1 MKKLLFTLLLGGYA
15 LAGFS
20 QVRFDAKVGILMAN
34 VNANNTTSMKTGYA
48 LGVGMDYPINNKWAF
63 QTGLMFTG
71 KGYKVSHIKAKA
83 HYLEIPLLAAF
94 KVPISDNVNFVANA
108 GPYLAFGLGGK
119 TKTEDK
125 GTLVGTNYFGEGK
138 ARRSDLGLQYGIGA
152 EFNNILLNLTG
163 QHGFISP
170 FDDSY
175 ARNLAF
181 TLTLGYRFRI
191 H

>member
-138 ARRSDLGLQYGIGA
+138 AKRSDLGLQYGIGA

>member
-1 MKKLLFTLLLGGYA
+1 MKKLLFTLLLGCYA

-34 VNANNTTSMKTGYA
+34 VNANKATTMKTGYA

-71 KGYKVSHIKAKA
+71 KGYKVFDIKAKP

-125 GTLVGTNYFGEGK
+125 GMLVSTNYFGEGK